1 MPTYLYKCKKCSYEF
16 ELRQPFGAPKPD
28 RCMRD
33 GCDGEV
39 AKVFVPPAII
49 FKGPGFHVTD
59 YGRGGG
65 NGKSRPRPKDAESE
79 KASASVGEDKE

>member
-28 RCMRD
+28 RCVRD

-39 AKVFVPPAII
+39 VKVFVPPGII

-59 YGRGGG
+59 YGRGG
-65 NGKSRPRPKDAESE
+65 NGKHRTRPKDTDSE
-79 KASASVGEDKE
+79 KSSASASEEKD